1 MELNTSQTLIL
12 IEKCKKCDYVIDAN
26 GTIYSRYKNGR
37 LKEIPKRLCKRGYCE
52 FKINN
57 KHVSYHQIVA
67 KYLVP
72 NPNNG
77 NKVFFNSSNRFDM
90 RPQNLRWVWTREHQ
104 RLTPQEAIKRTKCR
118 NLIAYYQTGNRR
130 IIDSLIPD
138 VLNKVYSIFD
148 RKKVDEMLGELFEL
162 FYNYLERCLIF
173 NIENDLIQTLRGLL
187 KQELRKKV
195 KTCQINE
202 RFI

>member
-1 MELNTSQTLIL
+1 MKSNIKIPDNLI
-12 IEKCKKCDYVIDAN
+12 VIDKGRYTYLLDKN
-26 GTIYSRYKNGR
+26 GTIYRQTGKG
-37 LKEIPKRLCKRGYCE
+37 LKEVEKRIGRRGYCE
-52 FKINN
+52 LKIKGKNYI
-57 KHVSYHQIVA
+57 YHQIVA

-77 NKVFFNSSNRFDM
+77 NKIFFNSSNVFDT

-104 RLTPQEAIKRTKCR
+104 RLTPHEAIKRTKCR

-138 VLNKVYSIFD
+138 VLNKIYSIFD

-162 FYNYLERCLIF
+162 FYNYLDRCLIF
-173 NIENDLIQTLRGLL
+173 NIENDIIQTFRGLL
-187 KQELRKKV
+187 KQELRNKV
-195 KTCQINE
+195 KTYQINE

>member
-1 MELNTSQTLIL
+1 MNIENLIL
-12 IEKCKKCDYVIDAN
+12 IEKGKKCDYYIEPN
-26 GTIYSRYKNGR
+26 GTIYRKYKYGF
-37 LKEIPKRLCKRGYCE
+37 KEVPKYLGQRGTCE
-52 FKINN
+52 FKLNN
-57 KHVSYHQIVA
+57 KTVMYHQIVA
-67 KYLVP
+67 KMLVP

-77 NKVFFNSSNRFDM
+77 NKVFFNSSDKFDL

-104 RLTPQEAIKRTKCR
+104 RLAPQEAIKRTKCR

-138 VLNKVYSIFD
+138 VLKKIYSIFD
-148 RKKVDEMLGELFEL
+148 RNKVDEMLGELFEL

-187 KQELRKKV
+187 KQEKRDKQV
-195 KTCQINE
+195 VQEFNCRYN
-202 RFI
+202 

>member
-1 MELNTSQTLIL
+1 M
-12 IEKCKKCDYVIDAN
+12 IEIDKGYRYTYLLDEN
-26 GTIYSRYKNGR
+26 GTIYRKSKNR
-37 LKEIPKRLCKRGYCE
+37 LQEVEKRLGQRGYCE
-52 FKINN
+52 LKIKGKN
-57 KHVSYHQIVA
+57 KAYHQIVA

-77 NKVFFNSSNRFDM
+77 NKVFFNSSNVFDT

-187 KQELRKKV
+187 KQEVRDKV

>member
-1 MELNTSQTLIL
+1 MIYENLIL
-12 IEKCKKCDYVIDAN
+12 IEKGKRCDYYIKPN
-26 GTIYSRYKNGR
+26 GTIYRKYKYGF
-37 LKEIPKRLCKRGYCE
+37 KEVPKYLGQRGYCE
-52 FKINN
+52 FKLNN
-57 KHVSYHQIVA
+57 KTVMYHQIVA

-77 NKVFFNSSNRFDM
+77 NKVFFNSSNKFDL

-118 NLIAYYQTGNRR
+118 NLIAYYKTGDRR

-187 KQELRKKV
+187 KQEVRYKV

>member
-1 MELNTSQTLIL
+1 MLLFNM
-12 IEKCKKCDYVIDAN
+12 IEIDKGRYTYLLDEN
-26 GTIYSRYKNGR
+26 GTIYRKSKKG
-37 LKEIPKRLCKRGYCE
+37 LQEVEKRIGQRGYCE
-52 FKINN
+52 LKI
-57 KHVSYHQIVA
+57 KGKTFVYHQIVA

-77 NKVFFNSSNRFDM
+77 NKVFFNSSNVFDT
-90 RPQNLRWVWTREHQ
+90 RPQNLRWVWTREYQ

-187 KQELRKKV
+187 KQELRTKV
-195 KTCQINE
+195 KACQINE
-202 RFI
+202 RFV

>member
-1 MELNTSQTLIL
+1 
-12 IEKCKKCDYVIDAN
+12 
-26 GTIYSRYKNGR
+26 
-37 LKEIPKRLCKRGYCE
+37 
-52 FKINN
+52 
-57 KHVSYHQIVA
+57 
-67 KYLVP
+67 
-72 NPNNG
+72 
-77 NKVFFNSSNRFDM
+77 VFDT

-118 NLIAYYQTGNRR
+118 NLISYYKTGNRR

-138 VLNKVYSIFD
+138 VLNKIYSIFD
-148 RKKVDEMLGELFEL
+148 RNKVDKMLGELFEL

-187 KQELRKKV
+187 KQEIRDKV
-195 KTCQINE
+195 KSYQINE

>member
-1 MELNTSQTLIL
+1 M
-12 IEKCKKCDYVIDAN
+12 IEIDKGHRYSYLLDEN
-26 GTIYSRYKNGR
+26 GTIYRKSKKG
-37 LKEIPKRLCKRGYCE
+37 LKEVEKRLGQRGYCE
-52 FKINN
+52 LKINGKN
-57 KHVSYHQIVA
+57 QTYHQIVA

-77 NKVFFNSSNRFDM
+77 NKVFFNSSNVFDM
-90 RPQNLRWVWTREHQ
+90 RPQNLRWVWTREYQ

-138 VLNKVYSIFD
+138 VLRKIYSIFD
-148 RKKVDEMLGELFEL
+148 RNKVDEMLGELFEL
-162 FYNYLERCLIF
+162 FYNYLDRCLIF

-187 KQELRKKV
+187 KQEIRDKV
-195 KTCQINE
+195 KTIQINE
-202 RFI
+202 RIF